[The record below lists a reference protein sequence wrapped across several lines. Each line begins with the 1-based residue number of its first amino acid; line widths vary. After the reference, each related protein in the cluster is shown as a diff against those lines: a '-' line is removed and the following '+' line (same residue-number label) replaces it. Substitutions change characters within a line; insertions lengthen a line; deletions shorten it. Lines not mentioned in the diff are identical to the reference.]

1 MDPRDHHDELFEA
14 ALERML
20 GLDRTD
26 PADLADRLEKLL
38 EADMDEMPA
47 RNESSQ
53 LRAAVLHL
61 SRKRFEW
68 LATSLVTFCAW
79 IAPIS
84 PGFLDAINFQFKP

>member
-53 LRAAVLHL
+53 LRAAAQFYYQEKDL
-61 SRKRFEW
+61 SGWRQVW
-68 LATSLVTFCAW
+68 
-79 IAPIS
+79 
-84 PGFLDAINFQFKP
+84 

>member
-14 ALERML
+14 AALERML

-26 PADLADRLEKLL
+26 QADLADRLEKLL

-53 LRAAVLHL
+53 LRAAVLL
-61 SRKRFEW
+61 SR
-68 LATSLVTFCAW
+68 
-79 IAPIS
+79 I
-84 PGFLDAINFQFKP
+84 

>member
-1 MDPRDHHDELFEA
+1 MDPRDHHELE

-20 GLDRTD
+20 VVGLDRTE
-26 PADLADRLEKLL
+26 PADLTDRLEKLL
-38 EADMDEMPA
+38 EADIEEMPA

-53 LRAAVLHL
+53 LRAAVLL

-84 PGFLDAINFQFKP
+84 PGILDAINFQFKP